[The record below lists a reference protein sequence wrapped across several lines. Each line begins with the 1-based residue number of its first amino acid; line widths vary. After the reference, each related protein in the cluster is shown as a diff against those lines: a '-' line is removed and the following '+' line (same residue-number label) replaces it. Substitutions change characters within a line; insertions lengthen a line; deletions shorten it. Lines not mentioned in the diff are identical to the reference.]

1 MADNGTSNPPQDGA
15 PNKPADPNKPPDP
28 TKPAEPSNLADPNN
42 PAIAD
47 QPAGSVNA
55 SKGPNPILTDMIDI
69 PTPETRPLRCYAFDP
84 SHGKFFGNVMTMH
97 VKYEKL
103 LPGPIGER
111 VAVIDYDGQN
121 KKFYKPVDLENPS
134 LLIASGLSPTESDPR
149 FHQQMVYAVAS
160 ETIQNFEAA
169 LGRRIRWRLDE
180 READAQGNYPKGP
193 MPGDI
198 YRLNLY
204 PHAMVSAN
212 AAYSPSAKG
221 ILFGYFRASTVDP
234 GRNLPGQTVFTC
246 LSHDIIVHETTHA
259 VLDGIRTY
267 FSERTSP
274 DVAAFHEAFADIAA
288 LFRHFSHKEALL
300 DTIQK
305 TGGKLYQ
312 YHLQP
317 EAVVT
322 EGSPT
327 FQAQKPW
334 ENPLVGLAQQFGEAR
349 GTGKALRS
357 ALSELPDPKKIK
369 DQTLE
374 AHERGAIL
382 VSAVFD
388 AYFTVYLRQTADLF
402 RLFLAGGGNPESR
415 ELTGPMA
422 NLLAKAASKTAD
434 ILFKICVRAID
445 YCPAVDIT
453 FGDYLRAL
461 ITADRDNHPDDPLG
475 VRDSLMQAFRLRG
488 ILPEDAQYFSEE
500 SLCWSPVPPGELPAF
515 EGLIFGDPNG
525 LTKSEKDKNGALL
538 RKYAVD
544 NATKLGFRTGLPISV
559 PSFHPAFRLAPDG
572 SLRID
577 MVVEMAQKEDILYD
591 PNQPALG
598 KFPMR
603 SGSTLLISKPPRKD
617 GDYGPGQIRY
627 LIRKRLEG
635 PYGERRQQRQRN
647 FNLREGLLEGNDPK
661 RFELDFNMLH
671 GGF

>member
-1 MADNGTSNPPQDGA
+1 MPEKVNGNSTGDTPSDNPAAA
-15 PNKPADPNKPPDP
+15 PGNV
-28 TKPAEPSNLADPNN
+28 TKWTEKSVLAD
-42 PAIAD
+42 I
-47 QPAGSVNA
+47 
-55 SKGPNPILTDMIDI
+55 IDI
-69 PTPETRPLRCYAFDP
+69 PTPKKRPLKCYAFDP
-84 SHGKFFGNVMTMH
+84 SQGSHFGNQMTLD
-97 VKYEKL
+97 VTYEHL

-111 VAVIDYDGQN
+111 IAVIDYDGEN
-121 KKFYKPVDLENPS
+121 KTFYKPVNLEDPS
-134 LLIASGLSPTESDPR
+134 LLIGAGLSPSESDPR

-180 READAQGNYPKGP
+180 RSPDAQGNLPRGAL
-193 MPGDI
+193 PGDI

-221 ILFGYFRASTVDP
+221 ILFGYFRASTDNP

-259 VLDGIRTY
+259 ILDGLRTY
-267 FSERTSP
+267 FSDRTSP

-317 EAVVT
+317 EAAMT
-322 EGSPT
+322 EGTAT

-357 ALSELPDPKKIK
+357 ALSELPDPKKIQ
-369 DQTLE
+369 DPMLE
-374 AHERGAIL
+374 PHERGAIL

-402 RLFLAGGGNPESR
+402 RVFHAGGGDTQSR
-415 ELTGPMA
+415 ELSGAMA
-422 NLLAKAASKTAD
+422 DLLAKAASKTAN

-461 ITADRDNHPDDPLG
+461 ITADRDNHPSDELG
-475 VRDSLMQAFRLRG
+475 IRDAFMQAFRLRG

-500 SLCWSPVPPGELPAF
+500 SLCWSPVPPGKLPDF
-515 EGLIFGDPNG
+515 EGLRFGDPNG
-525 LTKSEKDKNGALL
+525 LTREDKNHNGDLL
-538 RKYAVD
+538 RRYAVE
-544 NATKLGFRTGLPISV
+544 NASQLGFQPGVQPDSYISV
-559 PSFHPAFRLAPDG
+559 PSFHPAFRLSPDG
-572 SLRID
+572 SARID
-577 MVVEMAQKEDILYD
+577 MVVEMAQQVQVLWD
-591 PNQPALG
+591 PKKPELG
-598 KFPMR
+598 TFPMR
-603 SGSTLLISKPPRKD
+603 SGSTLLISKPPLVD
-617 GDYGPGQIRY
+617 GKYGPGYLRY

-635 PYGERRQQRQRN
+635 PYGERRQVRQRN

-661 RFELDFNMLH
+661 RFQINFNMLH
-671 GGF
+671 SGF